1 MSKKKLFIVLGV
13 VLVIVIFIIINL
25 KKRSGNEIQV
35 QVDKVKKGDITQ
47 VVSASG
53 KIQSQTEVN
62 ISANVSAEIIGIYVK
77 EGDAVSKGQL
87 LVELDGTK
95 YRAAVERALSTKKSA
110 EASLKKAQNDYNRIK
125 DLFNQNLTSSAQ
137 LEDAEANLKL
147 SESQVDQAAA
157 GVSQAEDD
165 QVKTKLYSPING
177 TVTLR
182 NKEVGE
188 IALGSM
194 FQADVIMVLSDLS
207 RMEVLAEVDEND
219 VVLVTEGD
227 TTDIEVDAIPD
238 TTFRG
243 VVTERAY
250 TATTRGRGTQ
260 EEVTN
265 FEVKITIIDTVET
278 IRPGM
283 SATVDIRT
291 ETGYN
296 VVHVPIQAVTVRDK
310 NELDGTNKNTS
321 KASTREVSKPA
332 TEGEKTT
339 DDAKKDENLI
349 EVVFVVEDGK
359 VKAIP
364 VKTGIGNDTDI
375 EIKSGLNEGQQV
387 VTGSYRVLS
396 KTLKNGDAVKIT
408 DKTKA
413 PSES

>member
-13 VLVIVIFIIINL
+13 VLVIAIFVVINL
-25 KKRSGNEIQV
+25 TKRSGNEIQV

-62 ISANVSAEIIGIYVK
+62 ISANLSAEIIGMYVK
-77 EGDAVSKGQL
+77 EGDPVSKGQL

-95 YRAAVERALSTKKSA
+95 YRAAVERALSSKKSA
-110 EASLKKAQNDYNRIK
+110 EATLKKAQNDYNRIK

-147 SESQVDQAAA
+147 SESQLDQAVA
-157 GVSQAEDD
+157 GLSQAEDD
-165 QVKTKLYSPING
+165 MVKTKLYSPING

-194 FQADVIMVLSDLS
+194 FQADVVMVLSDLS

-243 VVTERAY
+243 IVAERAY

-265 FEVKITIIDTVET
+265 FEVKIAIIDVVPV

-291 ETGYN
+291 ETCYN
-296 VVHVPIQAVTVRDK
+296 VLQVPIQAVTVRGKD
-310 NELDGTNKNTS
+310 ELDGVDKSAS
-321 KASTREVSKPA
+321 KGKKKDVSKPA
-332 TEGEKTT
+332 QEDEKKA

-359 VKAIP
+359 AKAIP

-387 VTGSYRVLS
+387 VTGSYRILS
-396 KTLKNGDAVKIT
+396 KTLKSGDAVKIT
-408 DKTKA
+408 EKSITPA
-413 PSES
+413 ES